1 MVKTMEIMQII
12 GKAVSQQRK
21 KLNINQETIVDY
33 AEVSPATLSN
43 LESGKGNISVNK
55 LVSILE
61 VIGLELNITEKRV

>member
-1 MVKTMEIMQII
+1 MQTI

-21 KLNINQETIVDY
+21 KLNINQETVVDY
-33 AEVSPATLSN
+33 ADISPATLSN

-61 VIGLELNITEKRV
+61 VIGLELNITEKRT